1 MSNPPKAVLYTFNLS
16 VWSAAAEWAVQ
27 EKGYG
32 EDELEFRTVD
42 VVKGESFAPS
52 FLRINPKGTI
62 PTLVAPLS
70 TTLDASSETKYRALT
85 DTVSVLDFLD
95 KSRSNLS
102 KTHTTSQKP
111 APSLSPATVE
121 ASGLSK
127 TLIDLVHAPEVDPN
141 FLLLTVKDESE
152 LKEKSDGFIGKTY
165 ILGRAKAME
174 EYLATEDL
182 IPKIQKIL
190 EEKKAEQAP
199 LVELFSGKA
208 SEEAKKAFFAKSKEA
223 WEVALPK
230 ALATLESSIVGPYTL
245 GDQLSLADLHVGV
258 WLARIVQLPAGDAAT
273 DAKKWPELLSTLAKP
288 IASTEFKVGPK
299 VTAFWNE
306 IIARDAFKKVYPPKS
321 YMHAMETSYDPET
334 PVDLVLSL
342 LQGLIITLTVF
353 PLGIIAA
360 LAHVFATLIRSIPT
374 FIGLSVGCI
383 VLTSAVLLASAGYA
397 LFSGG
402 VLGLHMLLGCK
413 KALENSAR
421 VGTNMASVFLE
432 EWTKERKGIQ
442 ERWMGRAS

>member
-1 MSNPPKAVLYTFNLS
+1 MSSPPKAVLYTFNLS
-16 VWSAAAEWAVQ
+16 VWAAAAEWAVQ

-32 EDELEFRTVD
+32 DDELEFRTVD
-42 VVKGESFAPS
+42 VVKGESFAPSFLRINPKVKGESFAPS

-70 TTLDASSETKYRALT
+70 NTLDTASETKYRALT

-111 APSLSPATVE
+111 APALSPATVE

-141 FLLLTVKDESE
+141 FLLLTAKDESE

-182 IPKIQKIL
+182 IPKIKKILEEKKAEQAPLIKKIL

-230 ALATLESSIVGPYTL
+230 AFATLESSIVGPYTL

-258 WLARIVQLPAGDAAT
+258 WLTRIVHLAAGGDAT
-273 DAKKWPELLSTLAKP
+273 DPKKWPELLSTLAKP

-299 VTAFWNE
+299 LTAFWNE
-306 IIARDAFKKVYPPKS
+306 IIAREGFKKVYE
-321 YMHAMETSYDPET
+321 A
-334 PVDLVLSL
+334 
-342 LQGLIITLTVF
+342 
-353 PLGIIAA
+353 
-360 LAHVFATLIRSIPT
+360 
-374 FIGLSVGCI
+374 
-383 VLTSAVLLASAGYA
+383 
-397 LFSGG
+397 
-402 VLGLHMLLGCK
+402 GLH
-413 KALENSAR
+413 
-421 VGTNMASVFLE
+421 
-432 EWTKERKGIQ
+432 
-442 ERWMGRAS
+442 